1 MQIRH
6 YEFEYGP
13 YGDTVGVTINLRGFH
28 VLRYN
33 YVSKGTAFTLEERT
47 KLMLDGYLPPRVKTL
62 EEQVASSLNIIDKKE
77 TDIERFVYLRSLYDR
92 NVVLAHAVVASDVI
106 RFLPIIYTPTVGLAC
121 QLYSTMF
128 RKANGIHLYPGN
140 IDRAEEI
147 LRNYTAQDIRV
158 AVVTDNQGI
167 LGIGDQGAGG
177 MPICLGKL
185 MLYTQGA
192 GIAPWHC
199 LPISLDVGT
208 NNEELLKDPN
218 YLGHREK
225 RLTGKAYDDFV
236 EKFVTAFK
244 RIFPHALCQ
253 WEDFSKQTAF
263 DVRDRYLDTVISF
276 NDDIQ
281 GTGSIALA
289 GILAAMKVKKE
300 KMTGQVYLIHG
311 AGAGGMGIAEQIQT
325 ELVTQGMTPEAA
337 AARIFTLD
345 SRGVVT
351 TDRKVE
357 PYKVKFA
364 KTPESLAWM
373 KTPEDNTLINVIR
386 NEKVTVLIGT
396 SGQPGCFTKE
406 VVAAVGA
413 HTGRPVILPLSN
425 PTTKAEALPKDI
437 YQWTD
442 GKALVATGSPFDP
455 VTCNGSSLRIGQM
468 NNAFVFPGVGLGIV
482 ASGATKVLPV
492 FFSAAAHA
500 VAEFISDQD
509 IADGILCPPLDQ
521 LKKVS
526 LEVAKQVG
534 AEAVKAGVTAN
545 DCPFSRFKHN
555 NDLERLNLLIDKM
568 CWEPRYLWHPSDPPS
583 PPHQP
588 RSPVRG
594 WIKTTLAQ
602 QMAQMHGL
610 PKRPPEYPTGWSPLS
625 LDDIFLDGSGKH
637 CIIDCLYQWR
647 MLMPDAAQSAASI
660 PITSLTHRPH
670 RKKSIASSLH
680 L

>member
-6 YEFEYGP
+6 YEFEYGQ
-13 YGDTVGVTINLRGFH
+13 YGDTVGVTISLRGYH

-33 YVSKGTAFTLEERT
+33 YISKGTAFTIAERDRL
-47 KLMLDGYLPPRVKTL
+47 KLNGYLPPRVKTL
-62 EEQVASSLNIIDKKE
+62 AEQVHSSLNILDKKE
-77 TDIERFVYLRSLYDR
+77 SDIEKFIYLRSLYDR
-92 NVVLAHAVVASDVI
+92 NVVLAHAVIASDVI

-140 IDRAEEI
+140 IDQAEEI

-208 NNEELLKDPN
+208 DNEALLDDPD
-218 YLGHREK
+218 YLGYREK
-225 RLTGKAYDDFV
+225 RLTGDAYNIFV
-236 EKFVTAFK
+236 DKFVTAFK
-244 RIFPHALCQ
+244 RVFPRALCQ

-263 DVRDRYLDTVISF
+263 NVRDKYLDTVISF

-289 GILAAMKVKKE
+289 GILAAMRVKKE
-300 KMTGQVYLIHG
+300 KITDQVFLVHG
-311 AGAGGMGIAEQIQT
+311 AGAGGMGIAEQIFT
-325 ELVTQGMTPEAA
+325 ELMEQGMAEEAA
-337 AARIFTLD
+337 RARIFTLD

-351 TDRKVE
+351 SDRDIE
-357 PYKVKFA
+357 PYKLKFA
-364 KTPESLAWM
+364 KDPQNLPWL
-373 KTPEDNTLINVIR
+373 KTPEDNTLLNVIK

-396 SGQPGCFTKE
+396 SGQPGCFTRE

-413 HTGRPVILPLSN
+413 HTHRPVILPLSN
-425 PTTKAEALPKDI
+425 PTTKAEALPGDI

-442 GKALVATGSPFDP
+442 GNALVATGSPFDP
-455 VTCNGSSLRIGQM
+455 VTHNGNTRRIGQM
-468 NNAFVFPGVGLGIV
+468 NNAFVFPGIGLGIL
-482 ASGATKVLPV
+482 ASGATTVPPS

-500 VAEFISDQD
+500 VAEYISDND
-509 IADGILCPPLDQ
+509 IKNGILCPPLDQ

-526 LEVAKQVG
+526 LKVAQKVG
-534 AEAVKAGVTAN
+534 AEALKAGVTPN
-545 DCPFSRFKHN
+545 DCSFSTFKHN
-555 NDLERLNLLIDKM
+555 NDPERLNLLIDKM
-568 CWEPRYLWHPSDPPS
+568 RW
-583 PPHQP
+583 
-588 RSPVRG
+588 
-594 WIKTTLAQ
+594 T
-602 QMAQMHGL
+602 
-610 PKRPPEYPTGWSPLS
+610 PEYL
-625 LDDIFLDGSGKH
+625 
-637 CIIDCLYQWR
+637 
-647 MLMPDAAQSAASI
+647 
-660 PITSLTHRPH
+660 
-670 RKKSIASSLH
+670 
-680 L
+680 

>member
-1 MQIRH
+1 MQIKH
-6 YEFEYGP
+6 YEFEYGQ
-13 YGDTVGVTINLRGFH
+13 YGETVGVTISLRGYH

-33 YVSKGTAFTLEERT
+33 YISKGTAFTIDERA
-47 KLMLDGYLPPRVKTL
+47 KLMLNGYLPPRVKTL
-62 EEQVASSLNIIDKKE
+62 TEQVHSSLDIIDKKE
-77 TDIERFVYLRSLYDR
+77 TDIERFVYIRSLYDR
-92 NVVLAHAVVASDVI
+92 NVVLAHAVIASDVI

-140 IDRAEEI
+140 IDQAEEI

-158 AVVTDNQGI
+158 AVITDNQGI

-208 NNEELLKDPN
+208 DNKKLLDDPN
-218 YLGHREK
+218 YLGYRKE
-225 RLTGKAYDDFV
+225 RLTGQAYDDFI
-236 EKFVTAFK
+236 EKFVNAFK
-244 RIFPHALCQ
+244 RVFPKALCQ

-300 KMTGQVYLIHG
+300 KMTDQVYLIHG
-311 AGAGGMGIAEQIQT
+311 AGAGGIGIAEQIQT
-325 ELVTQGMTPEAA
+325 ELMEQGMDEKDAD
-337 AARIFTLD
+337 ARIFTLD

-351 TDRKVE
+351 SDRDLE
-357 PYKVKFA
+357 HYKLKFA
-364 KTPESLAWM
+364 KDPKNLGWL
-373 KTPEDNTLINVIR
+373 KTPEDNTLLNVIK

-406 VVAAVGA
+406 VVEAVGE

-425 PTTKAEALPKDI
+425 PTTKAEALPEDI

-442 GKALVATGSPFDP
+442 GKALVATGSPFYP
-455 VTCNGSSLRIGQM
+455 VEHNGKSYRIGQM
-468 NNAFVFPGVGLGIV
+468 NNAFVFPGAGLGIV
-482 ASGATKVLPV
+482 ASGATRVLPV

-500 VAEFISDQD
+500 VAEFVSEAD
-509 IADGILCPPLDQ
+509 IQDGILCPPLDQ
-521 LKKVS
+521 LKEVS
-526 LEVAKQVG
+526 LEVARRVG
-534 AEAVKAGVTAN
+534 AEALKAGVAQN
-545 DCPFSRFKHN
+545 DCPFSTFKHN
-555 NDLERLNLLIDKM
+555 NDPDRLNLLIENM
-568 CWEPRYLWHPSDPPS
+568 RWS
-583 PPHQP
+583 
-588 RSPVRG
+588 
-594 WIKTTLAQ
+594 
-602 QMAQMHGL
+602 
-610 PKRPPEYPTGWSPLS
+610 PEY
-625 LDDIFLDGSGKH
+625 F
-637 CIIDCLYQWR
+637 
-647 MLMPDAAQSAASI
+647 
-660 PITSLTHRPH
+660 
-670 RKKSIASSLH
+670 
-680 L
+680 